1 MLYYMSI
8 RAATRAREQAI
19 RFCEC
24 VISYQL
30 LSKYVIALVCRVYY
44 YSSLITQVFQVKLLD

>member
-1 MLYYMSI
+1 MSI